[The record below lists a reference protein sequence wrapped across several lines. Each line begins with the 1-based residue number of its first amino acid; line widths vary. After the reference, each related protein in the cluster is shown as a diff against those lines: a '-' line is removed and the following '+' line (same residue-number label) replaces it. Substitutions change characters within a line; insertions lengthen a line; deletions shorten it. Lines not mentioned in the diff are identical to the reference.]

1 MRAVTVPKSEIVLC
15 RGPRGVSSFAVR
27 TLRKLLDRD
36 PLSAAR
42 ALVLVPTAAAAH
54 LFRRQVEDGLLSRR
68 SALAL
73 PSITTPRDLVQ
84 TLAERT
90 EGRIRLVDPLLREAL
105 LERAFRRAEEQGDP
119 PPFLVRSGLARHVL
133 QFHDALRLRSG
144 GPDGID
150 GLASFFARAGEELD
164 DPEDEGARK
173 LEAQTRFLEVSL
185 EGYRHDLAQLSLVDP
200 PGARERLREEILPFE
215 RALVLGSDTLELLDL
230 ELLGNAPGLEEIL
243 LVVSESAAE
252 LPEAI
257 ARRFKTIRAAGEE
270 RPGPP
275 RFLLP
280 AAGETAFLSRDRE
293 ETLTDVARLLKRL
306 EDDGRLPPLHRVA
319 VVVPRPLPYL
329 YLAKK
334 VFAEAGIPY
343 QLQDSFPLAAEPF
356 VAATDVAIELVAAR
370 AHRAA
375 SLALLRSPF
384 FSFPGVSGLEVAAFD
399 EYTLRYR
406 EPGGIDRWR
415 YLRERLARLPEQ
427 PMLPGID
434 GFDREARAL
443 PAVRA
448 LVAASQALSPL
459 ADTGPLTGK
468 VECLLRYL
476 SDYGRI
482 PASPST
488 IERSLR
494 ARQAFLSILERLADA
509 ARRVDDPPIDFGSF
523 RDKLRRA
530 IESHTFAL
538 RTGETGIQIVDA
550 RSAPFGA
557 FDLVLLLGLNEGE
570 WPVRSER
577 NIFYPP
583 WLLKDFGWPSDREHL
598 ASERRKFLDLLEL
611 GGKHVA
617 LFRHEIEDEVP
628 TVPSPFLDEA
638 RSFTIER
645 DVPEARLNVELDD
658 LVVTR
663 SEALEHRLVA
673 PDWGH
678 DDAPASGAAG
688 RIEGP
693 LQVPEPI
700 SPTAVEL
707 FLRCP
712 FKYFSRYLLG
722 LEEEEDIDETLSA
735 LDRGRIVHE
744 ILQEGFSEWDRG
756 RETPRPID
764 AFDYDEALALFRRI
778 ALSKIPPGHRA
789 IEIHRLFGGVGEPG
803 PIPWLLRREMA
814 RGAPRQRLLEHSF
827 QSPLRFEIGP
837 RGEKPWFVRIKGRV
851 DRADVDRDG
860 LLHVFDYKSGRA
872 PSEEIALQVPLYAMA
887 LSQEL
892 GVAVR
897 EAAYLS
903 LRDRKAASR
912 ADFAKAQDLLLLA
925 VDAIGRGRFGPRPYQ
940 EHLCGSCGYLGVC
953 RKQISESEAL

>member
-1 MRAVTVPKSEIVLC
+1 MRAVTAPKSEIVLC

-27 TLRKLLDRD
+27 TVRRLLDRD
-36 PLSAAR
+36 PLSATR
-42 ALVLVPTAAAAH
+42 TLVLVPTTAAAH
-54 LFRRQVEDGLLSRR
+54 LFRRQLEDALLRRR
-68 SALAL
+68 SAVAL
-73 PSITTPRDLVQ
+73 PAITTPWDLLQ
-84 TLAERT
+84 SLAERT
-90 EGRIRLVDPLLREAL
+90 GGRVRLVDPLLREAL
-105 LERAFRRAEEQGDP
+105 LERAFRRADEHGDR

-133 QFHDALRLRSG
+133 QFHDALRLRANAS
-144 GPDGID
+144 D
-150 GLASFFARAGEELD
+150 GLASFFARAALELD

-173 LEAQTRFLEVSL
+173 LAAQTRFLEASL
-185 EGYRHDLAQLSLVDP
+185 EGYRRDLEELSLVDP
-200 PGARERLREEILPFE
+200 PGARERLRDEILPFE
-215 RALVLGSDTLELLDL
+215 RALVLGSDTLEPLDFD
-230 ELLGNAPGLEEIL
+230 LLGNAPGLQEIL
-243 LVVSESAAE
+243 LAVSESAAE

-257 ARRFKTIRAAGEE
+257 ARRFRAIRAAGED
-270 RPGPP
+270 RRGPP

-280 AAGETAFLSRDRE
+280 AGFETAFLSRDRE
-293 ETLTDVARLLKRL
+293 EVLTDVARLLKLL

-334 VFAEAGIPY
+334 VFSEAGIPH
-343 QLQDSFPLAAEPF
+343 QIQDSFPLAAEPF
-356 VAATDVAIELVAAR
+356 VAATDVALELVAAR

-384 FSFPGVSGLEVAAFD
+384 FSFPGVSGIEVAAFD
-399 EYTLRYR
+399 EYTLHYR
-406 EPGGIDRWR
+406 ESGGVERWL
-415 YLRERLARLPEQ
+415 YLQERLTRSPVQ
-427 PMLPGID
+427 PMLPGIE
-434 GFDREARAL
+434 GFDRETRAL

-448 LVAASQALSPL
+448 LVAASEALAPL
-459 ADTGPLTGK
+459 AETDPLTGK
-468 VECLLRYL
+468 VECLVRFLEV
-476 SDYGRI
+476 YGRL

-488 IERSLR
+488 TERSLR
-494 ARQAFLSILERLADA
+494 ARRAFLSILERLADA
-509 ARRVDDPPIDFGSF
+509 ARFVGDPPIDFASF

-538 RTGETGIQIVDA
+538 RTGEAGVQIVDA
-550 RSAPFGA
+550 RSAPYGA
-557 FDLVLLLGLNEGE
+557 FDVVVLLGLNEGE

-583 WLLKDFGWPSDREHL
+583 WLLKDFGWASDREHL

-611 GGKHVA
+611 GGKYVA
-617 LFRHEIEDEVP
+617 LFRHQIEEEVP

-638 RSFTIER
+638 RSFAVEH
-645 DVPEARLNVELDD
+645 DVPGASPAAELED

-663 SEALEHRLVA
+663 SEALERRLVA
-673 PDWGH
+673 PEGGH
-678 DDAPASGAAG
+678 EEAPPSGAAG

-700 SPTAVEL
+700 SPTALEL

-744 ILQEGFSEWDRG
+744 ILQEGFCEWDRD
-756 RETPRPID
+756 RESPRPID
-764 AFDYDEALALFRRI
+764 PESYDEALALFRRI

-789 IEIHRLFGGVGEPG
+789 VELHRLFGGVGEPG

-814 RGAPRQRLLEHSF
+814 REAPRRRLLEHGF
-827 QSPLRFEIGP
+827 QSPLRFEVGP
-837 RGEKPWFVRIKGRV
+837 RGERPWYVRVKGRV

-860 LLHVFDYKSGRA
+860 LLHVFDYKTGRA
-872 PSEEIALQVPLYAMA
+872 PSEDIALQVPLYAMA

-892 GVAVR
+892 DAPVR

-903 LRDRKAASR
+903 FRDRKAASR
-912 ADFAKAQDLLLLA
+912 ADFGKAQELLLFA
-925 VDAIGRGRFGPRPYQ
+925 VDAIVRGRFGPHPHQ
-940 EHLCGSCGYLGVC
+940 EHLCGSCGYEGVC
-953 RKQISESEAL
+953 RKQIVESEAP